1 MVEGKNHPA
10 IQFWYKGKQSIY
22 LRGRKHMTCSKQ
34 LVQLCEPGQV
44 LVCRSQLNTC
54 WRNWTLLFL
63 EQPNTADTL
72 PGYLGSFNYSNWCT
86 DGLSG
91 GFGDGG
97 GNRCFQHNSTEFNLE
112 AERSVTIHMGITQD
126 WVFAT
131 SEITRMTHRSSIRR
145 VHTMCGTE
153 QAPGLGKPQML
164 RSFIDALTAE
174 GITTL

>member
-1 MVEGKNHPA
+1 MYFVYT
-10 IQFWYKGKQSIY
+10 I
-22 LRGRKHMTCSKQ
+22 
-34 LVQLCEPGQV
+34 LVQTASVHSVHWYRSVWYPSR
-44 LVCRSQLNTC
+44 LVGGGTYSLLRI

-72 PGYLGSFNYSNWCT
+72 PGYLGSFNYSNRCT